1 MVEGCGRSRMMVAHA
16 IVRPVKGD
24 VPLRVDL
31 RQSRL
36 KKVLSSIASMEQ
48 LVEEPKTTTCV
59 SSVTRKPGASLQD
72 QSLVWDMVMKVGKNI
87 SMAEKE
93 RLYFGFVGVRGFFS
107 LCSQGSMD
115 TPLYHIGGLSGAR
128 RRLVREAD

>member
-1 MVEGCGRSRMMVAHA
+1 MLYTQSAERGTWMVEGCGRSRMMVAHA

-24 VPLRVDL
+24 VPLHVRADL

-93 RLYFGFVGVRGFFS
+93 RLY
-107 LCSQGSMD
+107 LD